1 MRHVLFLRVGP
12 NGRVRNEVEAAG
24 VGNVGRGREQLE
36 GGLLLRVS
44 DVDRDLSGTKVL
56 QGRSRLVGILNPLN
70 SLVLTSLPRGSGNRS
85 SGLDSARV
93 NELGWIQG
101 ESKGGKLTKMYA
113 KVEGKTVVKAN
124 KRVTAR
130 IVKAS
135 KECER
140 GSGWG
145 L

>member
-1 MRHVLFLRVGP
+1 MKLNRVGKITLDLGPIRNDDGSDLRHVLFLRVGP

-56 QGRSRLVGILNPLN
+56 QGRSRLVGILDPLN

-85 SGLDSARV
+85 SGLDSAR
-93 NELGWIQG
+93 G
-101 ESKGGKLTKMYA
+101 
-113 KVEGKTVVKAN
+113 
-124 KRVTAR
+124 
-130 IVKAS
+130 
-135 KECER
+135 
-140 GSGWG
+140 
-145 L
+145 